1 MNNLHFDLKKYV
13 IPEDSSINDAI
24 NDAIKCI
31 SDNKNG
37 IALVINK
44 DFNLEAT
51 ITDTDIRKAIF

>member
-13 IPEDSSINDAI
+13 IPEDSSI